1 MRDDQKAHGLV
12 ETNSYRGGDWERV
25 HVLVY
30 ECISVDFSCDL
41 PSRGWKIRRPSPVAH
56 AWPRSAIGW
65 MRRLIEKSLEPIHGN
80 RFVSIVR
87 EWSECSA

>member
-41 PSRGWKIRRPSPVAH
+41 PFVGRA
-56 AWPRSAIGW
+56 
-65 MRRLIEKSLEPIHGN
+65 RLPMHGPDPLLDG
-80 RFVSIVR
+80 
-87 EWSECSA
+87 CAG